1 MANMSD
7 SVQERLT
14 RSTDCEIRFDH
25 LTRLLYACDASIYQI
40 MPLGVA
46 FPRTA
51 AQAASLM
58 RAAADAGVSV
68 IPRGAGTGLAGATV
82 GEGLVVDFSRYNRR
96 ISEFDRDKGSIRVD
110 PGVVLDQLNAYL
122 KPHGLWFGP
131 DVATSARATLGGM
144 IANNSSGAHAP
155 VYGTTDDHVL
165 ALDVVLADGTTATIG
180 MGGNGLPEHRAA
192 VDRIIDRCAR
202 QIEERFPPVLC
213 KRWPGYGFDRYL
225 RDRGNLTHLVSASEG
240 TLALITS
247 AVLKVVPIPGRKRMG
262 LIFFDLVEE
271 ALAATV
277 ELVDLKPAAIEH
289 IDRLLFDQ
297 TKGQLAFRAARAL
310 LRLDEDP
317 CEAILFVE
325 FFGEDADKL
334 SELEKRKLGRRILI
348 CKDASEQ
355 ELAISVRKQG
365 LSLLGAC
372 KGPAKPVPG
381 IEDAC
386 VVPARLPDYVR
397 GMKAIFDRLGLQ
409 GSFYGHAASG
419 LLHIRAKIDLH
430 KAEDIARYRQVAQDV
445 SDLVQEFGGSLAA
458 EHGVGFARAEYMPDH
473 LGPELTE
480 ATREIKRLFDPRG
493 LLNPGKVLPDGV
505 HRIDTHLRYGAGH
518 QIELP
523 FEPVFGFIERDGSF
537 VGNLEQCNG
546 VGLCRKDAPTMCPT
560 FLATGDEL
568 MVTRGRANI
577 IRAAL
582 EHRTEN
588 GDPLDSPELDAALSN
603 CLSCKACKTECP
615 ANVDLA
621 LLKAEMNHARHER
634 DGIPLVD
641 RLISN
646 AELLGRLN
654 AGLLAPIT
662 NTILRMRLTRWL
674 MEKTLGFAADRTM
687 PPYTRRRFDK
697 WFARRT
703 DVRKG
708 VRGRVI
714 LWDDC
719 WVRYNEPNIGQAAV
733 KVLETAGFDVMLPDG
748 RKCCGRPACS
758 RGVLNQV
765 RNLANHNIDMYR
777 TRGGSEPIIF
787 LEPSCYT
794 MFIDEYRQ
802 LRIPGAA
809 EVAARCVLFEQF
821 MFELLQ
827 RKPNAIPFKK
837 GDLKIGIHAH
847 CHAKALTDVSIMP
860 KLAEKIP
867 GAAARLLD
875 TGCCGMA
882 GAFGM
887 LKSKQEL
894 SRKVAQNLL
903 DKTNAMEPGATLV
916 ASGTSCRHQ
925 INHFTD
931 RHPLHMAEL
940 LASAI

>member
-1 MANMSD
+1 MID
-7 SVQERLT
+7 SVQERLI

-25 LTRLLYACDASIYQI
+25 LARLLYATDASIYQI

-46 FPRTA
+46 FPKSA

-58 RAAADAGVSV
+58 RAAADAGVPV

-82 GEGLVVDFSRYNRR
+82 GEGLVIDFSRHNRR
-96 ISEFDRDKGSIRVD
+96 IIEFDRDKCVVRVQ
-110 PGVVLDQLNAYL
+110 PGVVLDQLNEFL

-155 VYGTTDDHVL
+155 VYGTTDDHVF
-165 ALDVVLADGTTATIG
+165 ALEIVLADGTVATIG
-180 MGGNGLPEHRAA
+180 VGGDGLPEHREA
-192 VDRIIDRCAR
+192 VDQIIDRCAR

-213 KRWPGYGFDRYL
+213 KRWPGYGLDRYL
-225 RDRGNLTHLVSASEG
+225 RDKGNLTHLISASEG

-262 LIFFDLVEE
+262 LVFFDSVEE

-297 TKGQLAFRAARAL
+297 TKGQLAFKTARAL
-310 LRLDEDP
+310 MRLDEDP
-317 CEAILFVE
+317 CEAILYVE
-325 FFGEDADKL
+325 FFGEDDDKL
-334 SELEKRKLGRRILI
+334 NELEKRRLGRRTLI
-348 CKDASEQ
+348 CKDAAEQ
-355 ELAISVRKQG
+355 ELVVSIRKQG
-365 LSLLGAC
+365 LSLLSAC
-372 KGPAKPVPG
+372 KGPAKTIPG

-386 VVPARLPDYVR
+386 VVPAKLPDYVR
-397 GMKAIFDRLGLQ
+397 GMRKIFDALGLR

-419 LLHIRAKIDLH
+419 LLHIRARIDLH
-430 KAEDIARYRQVAQDV
+430 EAQDIAKYRKMAEEV
-445 SDLVQEFGGSLAA
+445 SDLVREFGGSLAA
-458 EHGVGFARAEYMPDH
+458 EHGVGFARAEFMPDQ
-473 LGPELTE
+473 LGPDLMQ
-480 ATREIKRLFDPRG
+480 ATRDIKKLFDPRN
-493 LLNPGKVLPDGV
+493 LLNPGKIIPDGL

-518 QIELP
+518 RIEPP
-523 FEPVFGFIERDGSF
+523 FETMFGFVERDESF
-537 VGNLEQCNG
+537 IGNLEQCNG
-546 VGLCRKDAPTMCPT
+546 CGFCRKDAPTMCPT

-588 GDPLDSPELDAALSN
+588 RDPLDSPELEAALSN

-621 LLKAEMNHARHER
+621 LLKAEMNHARQQR

-646 AELLGRLN
+646 AELLGRIN

-662 NTILRMRLTRWL
+662 NTILRMRLVRWL

-687 PPYTRRRFDK
+687 PPYTRHRFDK
-697 WFARRT
+697 WFAERT

-708 VRGRVI
+708 VHGKVI

-733 KVLETAGFDVMLPDG
+733 KVLEAAGFDIVLPDG

-758 RGVLNQV
+758 RGVLDMV
-765 RNLANHNIDMYR
+765 KNLANHNVDLFR
-777 TRGGSEPIIF
+777 TRGGIEPIIF

-802 LRIPGAA
+802 LRIPGAD

-821 MFELLQ
+821 VFELLQ
-827 RKPNAIPFKK
+827 RQPDAIPFKN
-837 GDLKIGIHAH
+837 GGLKVAIHGH
-847 CHAKALTDVSIMP
+847 CHAKALTDASIMP
-860 KLAEKIP
+860 KLVEKIP
-867 GAAARLLD
+867 GTSARLLD

-894 SRKVAQNLL
+894 SRKVAQDLL
-903 DKTNAMEPGATLV
+903 DKINATEPGTTLV

-940 LASAI
+940 LAKAI

>member
-1 MANMSD
+1 MSH
-7 SVQERLT
+7 SIQEQLT
-14 RSTDCEIRFDH
+14 RATDCEIRFDH
-25 LTRLLYACDASIYQI
+25 LNRLLYATDASIYQI

-46 FPRTA
+46 FPRSA
-51 AQAASLM
+51 AQAATLM
-58 RAAADAGVSV
+58 RAAADAGVPV

-82 GEGLVVDFSRYNRR
+82 GEGLIVDFSRYNRR
-96 ISEFDRDKGSIRVD
+96 ISDFDLEKRTVRVD
-110 PGVVLDQLNAYL
+110 PGVVLDQLNAFL

-144 IANNSSGAHAP
+144 IGNNSSGAHAP
-155 VYGTTDDHVL
+155 VYGTTDDHLL
-165 ALDVVLADGTTATIG
+165 ALDIVLPDGTPATVG
-180 MGGNGLPEHRAA
+180 VNNGNLPQHRAGA
-192 VDRIIDRCAR
+192 DRIVDGCAR
-202 QIEERFPPVLC
+202 QIEERFPNVLC
-213 KRWPGYGFDRYL
+213 KRWPGYGLDRYL
-225 RDRGNLTHLVSASEG
+225 RDKGNLSHLICASEG

-262 LIFFDLVEE
+262 LIFFDSVEE

-297 TKGQLAFRAARAL
+297 TRGQRAFKAARAL
-310 LRLDEDP
+310 MRLDDEP
-317 CEAILFVE
+317 CEAILYVE

-334 SELEKRKLGRRILI
+334 NELERRKIGRRILI
-348 CKDASEQ
+348 CKDAAEQ
-355 ELAISVRKQG
+355 ELAVSVRKQG
-365 LSLLGAC
+365 LSLLSAC
-372 KGPAKPVPG
+372 KGPAKTIPG

-386 VVPARLPDYVR
+386 VVPAKLPDYVR
-397 GMKAIFDRLGLQ
+397 GMREVFGRLGLE

-430 KAEDIARYRQVAQDV
+430 KAEDITRYRQMAQDV
-445 SDLVQEFGGSLAA
+445 SDLIREFKGSLAA
-458 EHGVGFARAEYMPDH
+458 EHGVGFSRAEYMPDQ
-473 LGPELTE
+473 LGPELMQ
-480 ATREIKRLFDPRG
+480 ATQEIKNLFDPRN
-493 LLNPGKVLPDGV
+493 LMNPGKIIPDGV
-505 HRIDTHLRYGAGH
+505 HKIDTHLRYGAGH
-518 QIELP
+518 RIDLP
-523 FEPVFGFIERDGSF
+523 FPPVFGFVERDESF

-546 VGLCRKDAPTMCPT
+546 CGLCRKDAPTMCPT

-568 MVTRGRANI
+568 MVTRGRANM

-582 EHRTEN
+582 EGRTEN
-588 GDPLDSPELDAALSN
+588 HDPLYSAELDAALAN

-621 LLKAEMNHARHER
+621 LLKAEMNHARQQR
-634 DGIPLVD
+634 DGVPLVD

-662 NTILRMRLTRWL
+662 NTILRLGLTRWL

-687 PPYTRRRFDK
+687 PPYTTRRFDK
-697 WFARRT
+697 WFARRVS
-703 DVRKG
+703 DHRG
-708 VRGRVI
+708 VRGKVI

-733 KVLETAGFDVMLPDG
+733 KVLEAAGFDVILPDG

-758 RGVLNQV
+758 RGVLDMV
-765 RNLANHNIDMYR
+765 RDLANHNVDLFR
-777 TRGGSEPIIF
+777 TRGGTEPIIF

-794 MFIDEYRQ
+794 MFIDEYCQ
-802 LRIPGAA
+802 LKIPGAA
-809 EVAARCVLFEQF
+809 EVAGRCYLFEQF
-821 MFELLQ
+821 VFDLLQ

-837 GDLKIGIHAH
+837 SELRIGIHGH
-847 CHAKALTDVSIMP
+847 CHAKALTDASIMP
-860 KLAEKIP
+860 KLAERIP
-867 GAAARLLD
+867 GAKAMLLD

-903 DKTNAMEPGATLV
+903 DKINAMEPGTTLV

-931 RHPLHMAEL
+931 REPLHMAEV
-940 LASAI
+940 LARAI